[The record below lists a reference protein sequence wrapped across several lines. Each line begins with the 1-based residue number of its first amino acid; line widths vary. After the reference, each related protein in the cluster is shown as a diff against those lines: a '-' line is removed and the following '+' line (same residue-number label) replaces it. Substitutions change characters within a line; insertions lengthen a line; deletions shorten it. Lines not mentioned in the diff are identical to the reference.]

1 MESQAPVLE
10 RGGCLCTQVIVA
22 IMDNWQSTGGVDEYV
37 SWTGDANL
45 THGDFYTN
53 KQCQRWYIIPALP
66 SDMHASA
73 VSAFSCGGRTMK
85 KTTVR
90 KTPCVAPAHSMC

>member
-1 MESQAPVLE
+1 MIAGSAHWSSAIESQAPVLE
-10 RGGCLCTQVIVA
+10 VGGCMCTQVIVA

-53 KQCQRWYIIPALP
+53 KQCQRWLSHRPCSWTCMPAL
-66 SDMHASA
+66 
-73 VSAFSCGGRTMK
+73 
-85 KTTVR
+85 
-90 KTPCVAPAHSMC
+90 